1 MGMAATV
8 MTRVPAE
15 DRRQVEQQI
24 GGTIYRAKD
33 GFFEMPDHHAK
44 LHLQSANYGRGWVSG
59 LVPAAGTGYRCP
71 ECGHGSWFKRCK
83 CGAECVKESSG
94 GR

>member
-1 MGMAATV
+1 

-24 GGTIYRAKD
+24 GGTIYRARD

-44 LHLQSANYGRGWVSG
+44 LHLASANYGRGWVSG
-59 LVPAAGTGYRCP
+59 LVAKSSGRTCAACGFVGWFIKCGR
-71 ECGHGSWFKRCK
+71 CGHDPRE
-83 CGAECVKESSG
+83 AAPG